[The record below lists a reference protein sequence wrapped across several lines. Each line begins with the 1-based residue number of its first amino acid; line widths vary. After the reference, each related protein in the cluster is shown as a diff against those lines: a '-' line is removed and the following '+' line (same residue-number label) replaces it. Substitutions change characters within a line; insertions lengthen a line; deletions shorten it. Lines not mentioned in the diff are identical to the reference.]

1 MNKDINWPR
10 KHIAWLTNTM
20 VRQLIQTKL
29 QSKNL
34 NQLIN
39 NEAGQLIYKYTPLT
53 LDWSTKQSL
62 CQPIKSIQN
71 HMYIGLVNQ
80 WRNWSTNH
88 T

>member
-34 NQLIN
+34 N
-39 NEAGQLIYKYTPLT
+39 
-53 LDWSTKQSL
+53 
-62 CQPIKSIQN
+62 
-71 HMYIGLVNQ
+71 
-80 WRNWSTNH
+80 
-88 T
+88 